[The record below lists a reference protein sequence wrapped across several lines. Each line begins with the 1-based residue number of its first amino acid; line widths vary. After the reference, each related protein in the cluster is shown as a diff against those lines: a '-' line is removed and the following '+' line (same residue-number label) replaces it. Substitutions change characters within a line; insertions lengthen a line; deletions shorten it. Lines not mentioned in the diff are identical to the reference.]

1 MSLYAIG
8 DTHLSLGTDKPMDIF
23 HGWDNYFERLESNWK
38 KLITDED
45 TVVILGDVSWAMK
58 LENAAEDLAFI
69 NSLPGQKLILKG
81 NHDYWWNT
89 MSKMNGFLEE
99 NSFSTIKFIFNN
111 AYRVGDYSICGTR
124 GWFFDD
130 TQQHSEKVVKREAA
144 RLEASVKAGK
154 ELGGEPLVFLHYP
167 PVSISQICEPI
178 YDVLLREGIKH
189 CYYAHL
195 HGQAVNFAFT
205 SEKDGIKFELL
216 SADYLKFCPKL
227 IKLTK

>member
-8 DTHLSLGTDKPMDIF
+8 DTHLSFGTDKPMDIF
-23 HGWDNYFERLESNWK
+23 RGWDNYVSRLENNWK
-38 KLITDED
+38 NLINDDD
-45 TVVILGDVSWAMK
+45 TVIIMGDVSWAMK
-58 LENAAEDLAFI
+58 LENAEKDFSFI
-69 NSLPGQKLILKG
+69 NSLPGKKIIMKG

-89 MSKMNGFLEE
+89 MSKMEKFVDEKN
-99 NSFSTIKFIFNN
+99 FSTIKFLFNN
-111 AYRVGDYSICGTR
+111 SYRVGDYSICGTR

-130 TQQHSEKVVKREAA
+130 ACEHSDKVILREAA
-144 RLEASVKAGK
+144 RLRCSIKAGR

-167 PVSISQICEPI
+167 PVSTQQICEPI
-178 YDVLLREGIKH
+178 YNVLKEENIKN

-195 HGQAVNFAFT
+195 HGAAVNFAFN

-227 IKLTK
+227 IKIIK

>member
-23 HGWDNYFERLESNWK
+23 RGWDNYVERLEANWK
-38 KLITDED
+38 RLITDSD
-45 TVVILGDVSWAMK
+45 TVVIPGDISWAMK
-58 LENAAEDLAFI
+58 LENAVEDFSFI

-89 MSKMNGFLEE
+89 MSKMNAFLEE
-99 NSFSTIKFIFNN
+99 NSFSSIKFIFNN
-111 AYRVGDYSICGTR
+111 AYRIGDYSICGTR

-130 TQQHSEKVVKREAA
+130 TEQHSEKVINREAQ
-144 RLEASVKAGK
+144 RLKTSIEAGK
-154 ELGGEPLVFLHYP
+154 ALGGEPLVFLHYP
-167 PVSISQICEPI
+167 PVSVSQVCEPI
-178 YDVLLREGIKH
+178 YNILLEENIRY

-195 HGQAVNFAFT
+195 HGQAMNFAFT
-205 SEKDGIKFELL
+205 SEKDDIKFELL

-227 IKLTK
+227 IKLIK

>member
-23 HGWDNYFERLESNWK
+23 RGWDNYVDRLEANWK
-38 KLITDED
+38 RLITDND
-45 TVVILGDVSWAMK
+45 TVVIPGDISWAMK
-58 LENAAEDLAFI
+58 LENAVEDFSFI

-89 MSKMNGFLEE
+89 MSKMNAFLEE

-130 TQQHSEKVVKREAA
+130 TEQHSEKVINREAQ
-144 RLEASVKAGK
+144 RLKASITAGK
-154 ELGGEPLVFLHYP
+154 ALGGEPLVFLHYP
-167 PVSISQICEPI
+167 PVSVSQVCEPI
-178 YDVLLREGIKH
+178 YNILLEENIRY

-195 HGQAVNFAFT
+195 HGQAMKFAFT

-227 IKLTK
+227 IKSIK

>member
-23 HGWDNYFERLESNWK
+23 HGWDNYVERLEENWR

-58 LENAAEDLAFI
+58 LENAADDLAFI

-89 MSKMNGFLEE
+89 MSKMNGFLEK

-111 AYRVGDYSICGTR
+111 AYRVGD
-124 GWFFDD
+124 
-130 TQQHSEKVVKREAA
+130 
-144 RLEASVKAGK
+144 
-154 ELGGEPLVFLHYP
+154 
-167 PVSISQICEPI
+167 
-178 YDVLLREGIKH
+178 
-189 CYYAHL
+189 
-195 HGQAVNFAFT
+195 
-205 SEKDGIKFELL
+205 
-216 SADYLKFCPKL
+216 
-227 IKLTK
+227 